1 MAEELN
7 DQERHETELWQVLD
21 WSLWGN
27 GLGDVLRTAMAD
39 VMVSALS
46 REQREQAE
54 ACIKAWHA
62 GRGPSMAVGEGT
74 ELAKRVAYLEARV
87 GELNN
92 TIGELRASIADID
105 AHATPVGLLHNDDP
119 EGSPHHYMLT
129 VGALHRALGKAYTA
143 EPCESERARLRSEL
157 DRLHSWAGLMELLD
171 EHWPAEV
178 FDGQSEDSG
187 PRIVSLIR
195 AVDAERAS
203 RQAWAEEAM
212 RLELADEARHCTGA
226 CDCPA
231 NVHIDGC
238 FYSDTAVPQ
247 CAVHPEAG
255 GE

>member
-46 REQREQAE
+46 GEQREQAE

-92 TIGELRASIADID
+92 TIGELRAESENRLQ
-105 AHATPVGLLHNDDP
+105 VGD
-119 EGSPHHYMLT
+119 
-129 VGALHRALGKAYTA
+129 RLGWRLVEAQQEIERLRREVEFEANA
-143 EPCESERARLRSEL
+143 EPFNHDWMNFSLRPCACLTASFEVP
-157 DRLHSWAGLMELLD
+157 AG
-171 EHWPAEV
+171 W
-178 FDGQSEDSG
+178 S
-187 PRIVSLIR
+187 
-195 AVDAERAS
+195 
-203 RQAWAEEAM
+203 
-212 RLELADEARHCTGA
+212 
-226 CDCPA
+226 
-231 NVHIDGC
+231 
-238 FYSDTAVPQ
+238 VPQ
-247 CAVHPEAG
+247 CAVHPEG
-255 GE
+255 GTP